1 MKNLH
6 VNILPKQVKS
16 FNESAEALACTG
28 AAYLCDRSLS
38 LGNPIL
44 IYVPKS
50 ESGSLTSADAEMQ
63 QSSDIHARSPHALH
77 LFAEMS
83 HSCWV
88 CNGGTALLDFD
99 LGCHMGI
106 RANGGG
112 EFLTSCFIGEL
123 MTESFARTLV
133 RVQDYDCVHT
143 VFTLPLGNCILD
155 FDLGYRLGIRDQ
167 GGGLEVDNGHT
178 GKEENFCKVYGYEL
192 ESLRALLLSP
202 RAHSKGLGAIDVLVS
217 FPIIGEFY
225 VGGLPI
231 QQQGCNLRVENS
243 LFSNSSFRPQVTSGI
258 QKMAVVGE
266 CSAEGNWAFKRP
278 TQSLE
283 KLMDVMR
290 EELPNTMAAVRISG
304 MELSVLG

>member
-1 MKNLH
+1 
-6 VNILPKQVKS
+6 
-16 FNESAEALACTG
+16 
-28 AAYLCDRSLS
+28 
-38 LGNPIL
+38 
-44 IYVPKS
+44 
-50 ESGSLTSADAEMQ
+50 
-63 QSSDIHARSPHALH
+63 
-77 LFAEMS
+77 MS

-123 MTESFARTLV
+123 MTESFARTCTCFFTKFHWFGTIQVV

-231 QQQGCNLRVENS
+231 QQQ
-243 LFSNSSFRPQVTSGI
+243 
-258 QKMAVVGE
+258 
-266 CSAEGNWAFKRP
+266 
-278 TQSLE
+278 
-283 KLMDVMR
+283 
-290 EELPNTMAAVRISG
+290 
-304 MELSVLG
+304 